1 MRFNH
6 RGRWFRLRWSQACA
20 VLLVMGSL
28 AVCSG
33 STFAQSTPQEPP
45 RIAKAPRDVDFG
57 VGTHQAALERHVEMY
72 QWTQADGGYRRSWRD
87 TLVDS
92 SGFAPGHD
100 NPTSMPL
107 QSREWRAKVTLDG
120 KPLED
125 ALVARLG
132 QWRSMRPSFS
142 ALPGNMAATFQPE
155 GEGLGSADNPLAPK
169 IGDLR
174 ITWREL
180 VLPPL
185 DDKLV
190 LGHDGRWT
198 LAAPPMDPASE
209 ETGEST
215 GRQKGNPVPKISL
228 LFAALHAL
236 LLIVLAASVSLHR
249 MRHRIGMGDGGD
261 ALLIRRIRVH
271 ANFIEYAPTGLLLL
285 LLLEL
290 ADLSAAWL
298 WVLGSALLL
307 GRILHAIGLSR
318 SPDKSLGRFYG
329 IGLTWVSMAVM
340 ACTGLWLI
348 LRHASW

>member
-1 MRFNH
+1 MRFSH
-6 RGRWFRLRWSQACA
+6 RGRWFRLWLSQACA
-20 VLLVMGSL
+20 VLLVMCAL

-33 STFAQSTPQEPP
+33 FAFAQTAPQEPP
-45 RIAKAPRDVDFG
+45 RIVKAPRDADFG

-72 QWTQADGGYRRSWRD
+72 QWTQADGGYRQSWRD
-87 TLVDS
+87 TLIDS

-100 NPTSMPL
+100 NPKSMPL
-107 QSREWRAKVTLDG
+107 QSREWQAKATLEG
-120 KPLED
+120 KPLDD
-125 ALVARLG
+125 ALMAQLG
-132 QWRSMRPSFS
+132 QWRNMRPSFS

-190 LGHDGRWT
+190 LGHDGHWT
-198 LAAPPMDPASE
+198 LAVSSADPVGE
-209 ETGEST
+209 EAGEIVVK
-215 GRQKGNPVPKISL
+215 QKGNAMPKISL

-236 LLIVLAASVSLHR
+236 LLIVLAAPVSLYR

-271 ANFIEYAPTGLLLL
+271 ANFIEYVPMALLSL

-290 ADLSAAWL
+290 AGLPAVWL
-298 WVLGSALLL
+298 WGFGSALLL
-307 GRILHAIGLSR
+307 GRVMHAIGLSR
-318 SPDKSLGRFYG
+318 SSGKTFGRFYG
-329 IGLTWVSMAVM
+329 TGLTWLTMAAM
-340 ACTGLWLI
+340 ACVGLWLV
-348 LRHASW
+348 LYA